1 MRVLDGNGVTMHGF
15 ADPLDMAR
23 PLQHAWAFDPNA
35 WKGGDRLSASVVN
48 VRHPDIFRCLVG
60 CQDER
65 GREMKELPALV
76 LRPSAEVHARISC
89 MSWYDG
95 GSLNNNCRPLD
106 PTGGCVGGCPNGK
119 VADVDQALR
128 EMLEAQD
135 EHVAPWGACANQRDD
150 CDYHITAERYWN
162 EVVLDKYLLP
172 WNPDITHMVDAVA
185 ISPNASDASMEY
197 ALSVHQALAWIF
209 DHRDETPPPLL
220 YYNAQSTDGEP
231 FQLVERNDAG
241 LS

>member
-1 MRVLDGNGVTMHGF
+1 
-15 ADPLDMAR
+15 
-23 PLQHAWAFDPNA
+23 
-35 WKGGDRLSASVVN
+35 
-48 VRHPDIFRCLVG
+48 
-60 CQDER
+60 
-65 GREMKELPALV
+65 
-76 LRPSAEVHARISC
+76 
-89 MSWYDG
+89 
-95 GSLNNNCRPLD
+95 
-106 PTGGCVGGCPNGK
+106 
-119 VADVDQALR
+119 
-128 EMLEAQD
+128 MLEAQD